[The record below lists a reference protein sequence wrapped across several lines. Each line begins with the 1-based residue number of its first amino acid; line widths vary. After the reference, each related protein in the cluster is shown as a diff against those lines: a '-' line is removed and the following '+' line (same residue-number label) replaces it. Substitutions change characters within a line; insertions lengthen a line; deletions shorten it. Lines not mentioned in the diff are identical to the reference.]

1 MNKIV
6 THGTSNFH
14 TDDVFAV
21 AVLDILLKGDIEAI
35 RTLDKDVI
43 DSADF
48 VVDIGRVYDPE
59 KNRFDHHQEGGAGKR
74 ENGIE
79 YAAVG
84 LVWKHF
90 GEKICGSQEI
100 ADIVDARLIQ
110 PIDAGDNGQDLFD
123 LKTEVKPYLLHDV
136 VSAYRNDDDNSDE
149 DLRSFLEVEKIA
161 KVILQ
166 KEIKS
171 AKNFISSKKETL
183 DAYNNSENKQ
193 IIVFDNEDY
202 SDDARMLVL
211 SDFQEPLYIVRP
223 DKDRGSWRIKAIR
236 KSKHGFANR
245 KDLPKEWAGLT
256 EKDLQDVSGVPD
268 AMFCHRALFTAS
280 VLSKEGA
287 LAMAQKALEN

>member
-14 TDDVFAV
+14 TDDIFAV
-21 AVLDILLKGDIEAI
+21 AVLDLFLNGDVEVI

-43 DSADF
+43 DTADF
-48 VVDIGRVYDPE
+48 VVDIGRVYDSE

-79 YAAVG
+79 YASVG

-90 GEKICGSQEI
+90 GSKLCGSQEI
-100 ADIVDARLIQ
+100 ADIVDVRLIQ
-110 PIDAGDNGQDLFD
+110 PIDAGDNGQEIFD
-123 LKTEVKPYLLHDV
+123 LKTDVEPYLLQGV
-136 VSAYRNDDDNSDE
+136 VSAYRNDGDNPE
-149 DLRSFLEVEKIA
+149 ADLKSFLEVEKIA

-171 AKNFISSKKETL
+171 AQNFIASKKETL
-183 DAYNNSENKQ
+183 DTYNKSENKQ
-193 IIVFDNEDY
+193 FVVFDNEDY
-202 SDDARMLVL
+202 SDDARAGVL
-211 SDFQEPLYIVRP
+211 SDFPEPLYIVRP
-223 DKDRGSWRIKAIR
+223 DKDRGAWRIKAIR

-245 KDLPKEWAGLT
+245 KDLPKSWAGLI
-256 EKDLQDVSGVPD
+256 EKELQEVSGVPD

-287 LAMAQKALEN
+287 IKMAEIATNN